1 MDGLIEGPKTAGR
14 YPTLPP
20 DVKLLNVSVNENV
33 CYLNFDS
40 GFLNNN
46 LEVDENIIIY
56 SIVNSLASLMTVNKV
71 QITVNGSQDVMF
83 RDKISLNTMFERNL
97 DLGGIEN

>member
-1 MDGLIEGPKTAGR
+1 M
-14 YPTLPP
+14 
-20 DVKLLNVSVNENV
+20 KLLNVSVNENV